1 MPDNRWIVLSV
12 LLFART
18 GIGFQFISIAALIP
32 QLKESLGLDYTQI
45 GMLLGLFMLTSVFLS
60 LPSGMMASRLGD
72 RTALWIGLA
81 SLVTGSIVVGLS
93 STFSMA
99 LAGRLIGGIGA
110 VFTTV
115 TAAKL
120 LIDWFSGREMSTAM
134 SLLGVTWP
142 IGIALG
148 LSLLP
153 MIESWAGWRTA
164 VLVTAILPGLAS
176 LLTIAVPIVPP
187 ARSEPPKD
195 AAPAVLWSIKRREFW
210 TIIAGG
216 AAWPLMS
223 AGGYVVFTSY
233 APGLLISQGETPVS
247 AGLTISLLSWLF
259 IVTIPF
265 GGFLA
270 DRTGRNDLMFWGGCL
285 ASAAAVAMVPV
296 GGPVVLWVIL
306 ISLMGFTVGP
316 VMALPGEVLTPASR
330 STGVGLYYT
339 LYYLGTTG
347 LPALG
352 GWLLE
357 VTGAAPA
364 VIWFSAACLVVAPFS
379 LLALRLLQRRWGL
392 FP

>member
-1 MPDNRWIVLSV
+1 M
-12 LLFART
+12 
-18 GIGFQFISIAALIP
+18 
-32 QLKESLGLDYTQI
+32 
-45 GMLLGLFMLTSVFLS
+45 
-60 LPSGMMASRLGD
+60 
-72 RTALWIGLA
+72 
-81 SLVTGSIVVGLS
+81 
-93 STFSMA
+93 
-99 LAGRLIGGIGA
+99 
-110 VFTTV
+110 
-115 TAAKL
+115 
-120 LIDWFSGREMSTAM
+120 
-134 SLLGVTWP
+134 
-142 IGIALG
+142 
-148 LSLLP
+148 
-153 MIESWAGWRTA
+153 
-164 VLVTAILPGLAS
+164 
-176 LLTIAVPIVPP
+176 
-187 ARSEPPKD
+187 
-195 AAPAVLWSIKRREFW
+195 
-210 TIIAGG
+210 
-216 AAWPLMS
+216 
-223 AGGYVVFTSY
+223 FTSY
-233 APGLLISQGETPVS
+233 ARGLLISQGETPVL

-339 LYYLGTTG
+339 LYYLGTTS

-379 LLALRLLQRRWGL
+379 LLVLRILQRRWGL